1 MKRLVAFVILCALLT
16 LGCTQTEK
24 TQPTTT
30 PTTTKAEQEIIK
42 IGVIGPMQL
51 RFGQAM
57 VKGTQLAVDEI
68 NAQGGIKGKKL
79 VVVVADGKLN
89 PDVTAT
95 ELRRLAYDEKVDV
108 IVGGFSSGIVIA
120 NMDTIAEIKKVWLV
134 ECASPTVT
142 NKIKEDYDSYKY
154 VFRVGT
160 TNSST
165 FPPAVVMSL
174 NFLNEK
180 GVKVKKVAIVRDE
193 AKWVADIT
201 GLLKKELSAN
211 GYEVVLE
218 EAIPKDKEEFS
229 DVLTKVQQNNADII
243 VAMIAHGKAQA
254 FLMQWKDSGLKI
266 PVAGLVLSA
275 VNPDFWGETNGKCN
289 GLIFIAPAS
298 FVPVPEMSEKMKSF
312 VNAYKEKYGTLPEA
326 YSAYGSYNAVYV
338 FKKAYEMALENGED
352 PSNSDILVKYLE
364 KVNEQNPVEGVSG
377 NIAFTNHHDL
387 VVKENYIVNSV
398 CQWQDGKIV
407 VLHPKAR
414 GDLKTVW

>member
-1 MKRLVAFVILCALLT
+1 
-16 LGCTQTEK
+16 
-24 TQPTTT
+24 
-30 PTTTKAEQEIIK
+30 
-42 IGVIGPMQL
+42 
-51 RFGQAM
+51 M

-352 PSNSDILVKYLE
+352 PSNSDVLVKYLE

-387 VVKENYIVNSV
+387 VVKENYIVISV

-407 VLHPKAR
+407 VLHPKAT